1 VGTLMG
7 FVDEFRKFAVRGNM
21 VDMAIGIAIGAAFN
35 SVVNSLVND
44 IIMPPIGALMGGI
57 DFSTYYINLSGG
69 NFDSLADAQAAG
81 AATINY
87 GLFINN
93 LMNLLIVALA
103 LFLVVRW
110 FNRTRTEEATVPDVA
125 IRTCPHCQM
134 DIPDRATRC
143 PHCTSTLEA

>member
-1 VGTLMG
+1 MG
-7 FVDEFRKFAVRGNM
+7 FLDEFKKFAVRGNM

-35 SVVNSLVND
+35 GAVNSLVND
-44 IIMPPIGALMGGI
+44 IIMPPIGALLGDV
-57 DFSTYYINLSGG
+57 DFSKYYINLSGG
-69 NFDSLADAQAAG
+69 SFDTLADAQAAG

-93 LMNLLIVALA
+93 MLNLFIVALA
-103 LFLVVRW
+103 LFLVVHW
-110 FNRTRTEEATVPDVA
+110 FNRTRKEQVTGPEPV
-125 IRTCPHCQM
+125 IRTCPYCQM